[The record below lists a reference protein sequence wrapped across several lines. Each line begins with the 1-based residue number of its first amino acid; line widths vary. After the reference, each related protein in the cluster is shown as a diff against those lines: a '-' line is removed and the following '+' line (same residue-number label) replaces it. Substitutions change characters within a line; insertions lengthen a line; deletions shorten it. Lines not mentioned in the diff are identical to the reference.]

1 MMLGL
6 RVGHSKICYN
16 GILII
21 LNWSCFRSSEP
32 KKKILTLFC
41 LSEKQEINLSCEKCT
56 PRDFPG
62 CPVVKNPPSD
72 AGDMGSIPAR
82 GTKIPCATWQ
92 LSVCATTREP
102 ACHNENPAQ
111 PKKKKNSAFPASE
124 SKTVLQWRQRIT
136 ARKPPVTFFIYYPKP
151 KLCLDSLQITD
162 AKSKFLYPVN
172 SSLIVSLTAHTTQY
186 PKKKKTN
193 QKMGRRTK

>member
-1 MMLGL
+1 MMLRL

-41 LSEKQEINLSCEKCT
+41 LSAKQEINLSCEKCT
-56 PRDFPG
+56 PRDLPG
-62 CPVVKNPPSD
+62 GPMVKNPPSD
-72 AGDMGSIPAR
+72 AGDMGSIPAW

-92 LSVCATTREP
+92 LSVCAQLESLHAAMRIQ
-102 ACHNENPAQ
+102 HSQ
-111 PKKKKNSAFPASE
+111 KKNSAFPASE
-124 SKTVLQWRQRIT
+124 SKTVSQRRQRII
-136 ARKPPVTFFIYYPKP
+136 ARKPPVTFFVYYPTP

-172 SSLIVSLTAHTTQY
+172 S
-186 PKKKKTN
+186 
-193 QKMGRRTK
+193 

>member
-6 RVGHSKICYN
+6 RVGHSKICYS

-111 PKKKKNSAFPASE
+111 PKKKKIVHFLHLKVRQSYSGDRELQPGSLLLLFLFTTPNPNS
-124 SKTVLQWRQRIT
+124 V
-136 ARKPPVTFFIYYPKP
+136 
-151 KLCLDSLQITD
+151 
-162 AKSKFLYPVN
+162 
-172 SSLIVSLTAHTTQY
+172 
-186 PKKKKTN
+186 
-193 QKMGRRTK
+193 